1 MSTFN
6 TLDFKFCPR
15 CGERLSYTLYEGY
28 CAYVGCLWNNEESE
42 ECTPSAS
49 TPSVPADVVAHGT
62 GSGGECAPREDYTE
76 FLRLVALADA
86 TVEVPLI
93 RASRG
98 GHFLMA
104 LANVCAPPTAG
115 LSSEFGMRA
124 LHHFAD
130 QCIQAGC

>member
-1 MSTFN
+1 MSATQ
-6 TLDFKFCPR
+6 
-15 CGERLSYTLYEGY
+15 LSFP
-28 CAYVGCLWNNEESE
+28 AFAAAQAASP
-42 ECTPSAS
+42 CTPPAL
-49 TPSVPADVVAHGT
+49 TPSVPADVVAHST

-86 TVEVPLI
+86 TVQVPFI

-104 LANVCAPPTAG
+104 LANVSAPPTAG

-124 LHHFAD
+124 LHYFAD